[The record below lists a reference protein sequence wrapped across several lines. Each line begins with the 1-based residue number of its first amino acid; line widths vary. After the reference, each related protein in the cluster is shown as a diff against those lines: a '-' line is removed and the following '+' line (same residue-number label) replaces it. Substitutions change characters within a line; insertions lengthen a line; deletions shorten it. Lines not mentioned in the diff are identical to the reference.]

1 MEPIFEF
8 IGTTNSTLISKKK
21 GGRDILKNRI
31 YVVKKTLSDG
41 SVFYL
46 EYTISKVNSTS
57 IGLRCVNQRKC
68 NSTLTLETSHEI
80 IVERT
85 HIERSGKKRN
95 VYNFSQEAN
104 LADDSLYGQVFH
116 RHSST
121 YSINSPSEPKLGW
134 PESAEFSRAGKSKK
148 IHVYYMYKF
157 ITVTYI
163 SDRTRTESLIR
174 ILFN

>member
-121 YSINSPSEPKLGW
+121 AKCHDRNNFNEC
-134 PESAEFSRAGKSKK
+134 AAT
-148 IHVYYMYKF
+148 IH
-157 ITVTYI
+157 II
-163 SDRTRTESLIR
+163 H
-174 ILFN
+174 N